1 MIKINLLPVKEAK
14 KKQKVLNQLLVG
26 FFIILAVCTLL
37 VLLYMNKQQE
47 VQTLRDEVAD
57 IKAKQKEYRNVKENI
72 NKLEQTEKRL
82 KEKMNSIN
90 ELQEGRD
97 FFIKVLDKLSES
109 VPPNQVWIDKVN
121 YNGEKGGK
129 IRVQGSS
136 YDKDAVAVFMGNLA
150 IIPCDDD
157 KDAKH
162 PVCID
167 RNQACLK
174 TETASSEKDVS
185 PWQHSDCKEFY
196 DHKED
201 EFEEMK
207 EWRKNHKRC
216 KADCRSI
223 DCSKADDVERCKRN
237 KKECLNSCE
246 ENLERLREIEEE
258 YKKLH
263 EKEYIVY
270 DSIKLDYIR
279 SKGSRKAAMSSNYQ
293 FSLEMKA
300 AK

>member
-26 FFIILAVCTLL
+26 FFVILAACTLL
-37 VLLYMNKQQE
+37 VLLQMNKQQE
-47 VQTLRDEVAD
+47 VQTLKDEVQD
-57 IKAKQKEYRNVKENI
+57 LKSKQKEYKDVDENI
-72 NKLEQTEKRL
+72 KKLEDTEKRL
-82 KEKMNSIN
+82 KKKMKSIN
-90 ELQEGRD
+90 DLQEGRE
-97 FFIKVLDKLSES
+97 FFIKVLDKFSES
-109 VPPNQVWIDKVN
+109 VPPNQVWIKKID

-129 IRVQGSS
+129 IKVDGYS

-150 IIPCDDD
+150 IIPCDDE
-157 KDAKH
+157 KDIKH
-162 PVCID
+162 PVCVQ

-174 TETASSEKDVS
+174 TETDQNSRSIS
-185 PWQHSDCKEFY
+185 PWQHADCKEFY
-196 DHKED
+196 DHKE
-201 EFEEMK
+201 EELQEMK
-207 EWRKNHKRC
+207 AWRKNHRRC
-216 KADCRSI
+216 KADCKSI
-223 DCSKADDVERCKRN
+223 DCSQTENVSRCKQN
-237 KKECLNSCE
+237 KKECVESCE
-246 ENLERLREIEEE
+246 EKLERLRKLEEE

-279 SKGSRKAAMSSNYQ
+279 SRSRRGASSSYQ